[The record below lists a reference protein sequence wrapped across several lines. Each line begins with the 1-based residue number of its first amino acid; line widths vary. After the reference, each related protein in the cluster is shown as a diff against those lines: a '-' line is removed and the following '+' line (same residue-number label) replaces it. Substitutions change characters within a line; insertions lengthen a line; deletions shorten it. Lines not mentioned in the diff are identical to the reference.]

1 MAKSREA
8 IKVRCIETGEVYN
21 SYSEAGKATGV
32 SHVSVR
38 AVVIGEKESV
48 KGLHFEA
55 VEENEQEVEG
65 LQLTVTNEQG
75 ETIPVIDSREVA
87 RMMGKEHWEI
97 LRYIEGEESTGVI
110 SIAECLAKHGALLS
124 EYFIESS
131 YFSNKN
137 RKGKDSIIG
146 ILPTLQE
153 EHLIPT
159 DYFIESSYT
168 TTTNRKERCY
178 LCTRM
183 GCDLLAT
190 RQKGEKGILFS
201 AKYVKRFKEMEEELK
216 SKSVHQYPEITEKQQ
231 CILAIY
237 DGGASAVTASKR
249 LVEIEVQE
257 ATAPLKGT
265 IAEQQAELTQAKTEL
280 TDKTEFID
288 DINDCFPISQIVK
301 DNKQLLKDRKDIVIC
316 PAILNRT
323 ASELNMPVNKIDNPI
338 EHSPYRRVNAY
349 PRKVWEKAYP
359 DIKLPEKE
367 SKKLPEKESK

>member
-1 MAKSREA
+1 MANTRK
-8 IKVRCIETGEVYN
+8 IRCIETGEVYN
-21 SYSEAGKATGV
+21 SYREASKAVGI
-32 SHVSVR
+32 SHSSIR
-38 AVVIGEKESV
+38 LVVIGKKESI

-55 VEENEQEVEG
+55 VEEETEKEQMITSITNEQEEEV
-65 LQLTVTNEQG
+65 LTSTVTNEQG

-87 RMMGKEHWEI
+87 RMLGKEHKEI
-97 LRYIEGEESTGVI
+97 LRYIDG
-110 SIAECLAKHGALLS
+110 
-124 EYFIESS
+124 
-131 YFSNKN
+131 SND
-137 RKGKDSIIG
+137 RVG
-146 ILPTLQE
+146 ILPTL
-153 EHLIPT
+153 LSTKCTPM
-159 DYFIESSYT
+159 DYFIESSYRDSL
-168 TTTNRKERCY
+168 NRKYKCY

-190 RQKGEKGILFS
+190 RQTGEKGILFC
-201 AKYVKRFKEMEEELK
+201 AKYVERFNEMEKELN
-216 SKSVHQYPEITEKQQ
+216 SKSVHQHPELTEKQQ

-265 IAEQQAELTQAKTEL
+265 IAEQQAELTQSKAELNEKT
-280 TDKTEFID
+280 DFID

-359 DIKLPEKE
+359 DIKLPEKK